1 MAIFSAM
8 LWERWVEAITA
19 VRSGVTK
26 PAATVRPASSSS
38 LATTMSTSPMPG
50 DSAITGRS
58 PPSSCQGLGNTS
70 M

>member
-8 LWERWVEAITA
+8 LWERWIEATTA

-26 PAATVRPASSSS
+26 PAATVRAASNNS
-38 LATTMSTSPMPG
+38 LAITMSTSPMPG
-50 DSAITGRS
+50 DSASTGRR
-58 PPSSCQGLGNTS
+58 PPSSRQDRGNTS